1 MTRLTPRRSRLAPVL
16 APVLA
21 ALVALPCAGVA
32 VDVATAAPA
41 AAAGPV
47 QVLQPV
53 VPAPTQQQQIFDGL
67 NRERAA
73 VGAPALTLDPTLA
86 TVAQDWA
93 DVLGQGDGMKH
104 NPDLGR
110 LLSDFPR
117 WGEIVA
123 TADMGN
129 ADTRGLEN
137 GDLAVDT
144 WMKSDPHRAVLQD
157 PQYTAVGI
165 GLVYTTLFSR
175 GRTVWRSYW
184 VADFGSPR
192 RTPLVAQNPDGSRSY
207 AGVPVKG
214 AILQT
219 YTAAGAN
226 GGYLGLPVG
235 RELGPLR
242 GGGYG
247 QHFAG
252 GSVYWSA
259 ASGAAAVRGA
269 IRERWAALG
278 WENGWLGYPTGAEFG
293 VRGGVAQR
301 FQGGTVYWSAATGAQ
316 ALGGAVLAGYGATG
330 WETGA
335 LGFPTTT
342 SAALPA
348 GSFAHFQNGSVYAGP
363 AGTHV
368 VAGAVR
374 DAWAAQ
380 GWEGGGLGYPSSGWF
395 GGLVGGGGGQHFTGG
410 SVYSS
415 PAAGTHA
422 VPAAVRDA
430 WAARG
435 WEGGTLGYP
444 VSDVRVSGGA
454 LVQDFQG
461 GQVSVRSG
469 TAQVRTLSV
478 ERTRRAR

>member
-1 MTRLTPRRSRLAPVL
+1 M
-16 APVLA
+16 LA

-32 VDVATAAPA
+32 EVVTAVPA
-41 AAAGPV
+41 AAAA

-53 VPAPTQQQQIFDGL
+53 VPAATQQQQILDGL

-73 VGAPALTLDPTLA
+73 VGAPALTLDPTLE

-104 NPDLGR
+104 NPNLQT
-110 LLSDFPR
+110 LLSDFPQ

-129 ADTRGLEN
+129 ADTHGLEN

-144 WMKSDPHRAVLQD
+144 WMGSDPHRAVLQD
-157 PQYTAVGI
+157 AKYTNVGV
-165 GLVYTTLFSR
+165 GLVYTTLWSG

-184 VADFGSPR
+184 VADFGSSR
-192 RTPLVAQNPDGSRSY
+192 RTPLVAQNSDGSRSY

-226 GGYLGLPVG
+226 GGYLGLPMG

-242 GGGYG
+242 GGGFG

-259 ASGAAAVRGA
+259 ASGAATVRGA
-269 IRERWAALG
+269 IRDRWASLG
-278 WENGWLGYPTGAEFG
+278 WENSWLGYPTGAEFT

-301 FQGGTVYWSAATGAQ
+301 FQGGTVYWSPATGAQ
-316 ALGGAVLAGYGATG
+316 ALGGAVLAGYGAAG
-330 WETGA
+330 WENGS

-342 SAALPA
+342 AASLPA
-348 GSFAHFQNGSVYAGP
+348 GSFAHFQGGSVYSGP
-363 AGTHV
+363 AGTF
-368 VAGAVR
+368 AVTGPVR
-374 DAWAAQ
+374 TAWAAQ
-380 GWEGGGLGYPSSGWF
+380 GWENGALGYPSSAVF
-395 GGLVGGGGGQHFTGG
+395 GGLVAGGSGQHFTGG

-415 PAAGTHA
+415 PASGTHA

-435 WEGGTLGYP
+435 WEAGTLGYP
-444 VSDVRVSGGA
+444 VSDARTVGGSV
-454 LVQDFQG
+454 VQDFQG
-461 GQVSVRSG
+461 GQVTVRSG
-469 TAQVRTLSV
+469 AAQVRTLSV
-478 ERTRRAR
+478 ARVERAR

>member
-1 MTRLTPRRSRLAPVL
+1 M
-16 APVLA
+16 LA

-32 VDVATAAPA
+32 EVVTAVPA
-41 AAAGPV
+41 AAAA

-53 VPAPTQQQQIFDGL
+53 VPAATQQQQILDGL

-73 VGAPALTLDPTLA
+73 VGAPALTLDPTLE

-104 NPDLGR
+104 NPNLQT
-110 LLSDFPR
+110 LLSDFPQ

-129 ADTRGLEN
+129 ADTHGLEN

-144 WMKSDPHRAVLQD
+144 WMGSDPHRAVLQD
-157 PQYTAVGI
+157 AKYTNVGV
-165 GLVYTTLFSR
+165 GLVYTTLWSG

-184 VADFGSPR
+184 VADFGSSR
-192 RTPLVAQNPDGSRSY
+192 RTPLVAQNSDGSRSY

-226 GGYLGLPVG
+226 GGYLGLPMG

-242 GGGYG
+242 GGGFG

-259 ASGAAAVRGA
+259 ASGAATVRGA
-269 IRERWAALG
+269 IRDRWASLG
-278 WENGWLGYPTGAEFG
+278 WENSWLGYPTGAEFT

-301 FQGGTVYWSAATGAQ
+301 FQGGTVYWSPATGAQ
-316 ALGGAVLAGYGATG
+316 ALGGAVLAGYGAAG
-330 WETGA
+330 WENGS

-342 SAALPA
+342 AASLPA
-348 GSFAHFQNGSVYAGP
+348 GSFAHFQGGRCTPARPARSPSPARSGRRGPRRAGRTARSATRARRRS
-363 AGTHV
+363 AG
-368 VAGAVR
+368 
-374 DAWAAQ
+374 
-380 GWEGGGLGYPSSGWF
+380 
-395 GGLVGGGGGQHFTGG
+395 
-410 SVYSS
+410 SS
-415 PAAGTHA
+415 PAAAGSTS
-422 VPAAVRDA
+422 PAVRCTPPRPRARTPSPRGPRRVGRARLGGRDPRLPRLRRPDGRRCGRAGLPGRAGHRPQRGRAGPDA
-430 WAARG
+430 
-435 WEGGTLGYP
+435 
-444 VSDVRVSGGA
+444 VGGA
-454 LVQDFQG
+454 G
-461 GQVSVRSG
+461 
-469 TAQVRTLSV
+469 
-478 ERTRRAR
+478 RARPLSSPE